1 MKGYPLDREVSI
13 PELLKMREQGMSN
26 PEIAASLDVSPH
38 TIWSYIGPGPRSKN
52 RNRGGTPVSAEIKK
66 EEPIAACLKVE
77 PTVVRLTGAFGCYE
91 VNKADSLIA
100 VELHPDGDTDA
111 YFDIPLDQLTT
122 FIKELQAIERN
133 VDRVKTQLEV
143 W

>member
-1 MKGYPLDREVSI
+1 M
-13 PELLKMREQGMSN
+13 
-26 PEIAASLDVSPH
+26 A
-38 TIWSYIGPGPRSKN
+38 
-52 RNRGGTPVSAEIKK
+52 AEIKK

-91 VNKADSLIA
+91 VNKADNLIA

>member
-52 RNRGGTPVSAEIKK
+52 RNRGGYS
-66 EEPIAACLKVE
+66 C
-77 PTVVRLTGAFGCYE
+77 GC
-91 VNKADSLIA
+91 
-100 VELHPDGDTDA
+100 
-111 YFDIPLDQLTT
+111 
-122 FIKELQAIERN
+122 
-133 VDRVKTQLEV
+133 
-143 W
+143 

>member
-13 PELLKMREQGMSN
+13 PELLKMRESGMSN
-26 PEIAASLDVSPH
+26 PEIAASLEVTPQ
-38 TIWSYIGPGPRSKN
+38 TIRNYIGPGPRSKN
-52 RNRGGTPVSAEIKK
+52 RSRGGTPVADEVMR
-66 EEPIAACLKVE
+66 EESMAACLKVE

-91 VNKADSLIA
+91 VNKADCLIA